1 MGSVRISDCHLAK
14 GETGSSPVHTAKS
27 NSVMSCFFCCNAT
40 FFPRIS
46 MPYFVYILQSEK
58 DHSYYKG
65 FTENISKRLF
75 EHNNG
80 FSRYT
85 SKKMPW
91 KLVYLQEFETKR
103 EALIREKQIK
113 RFNSVYLEKLIQS
126 YKHGLG

>member
-1 MGSVRISDCHLAK
+1 
-14 GETGSSPVHTAKS
+14 
-27 NSVMSCFFCCNAT
+27 
-40 FFPRIS
+40 